1 MGKREK
7 SEKKSAKSVVLEEES
22 AAEEEVRIK
31 IKKKSKRMRSKIRKE
46 EEDDDDEEGN
56 EDLVLKI
63 VEKALLRKCCSA
75 VNGKAEDVIVN
86 DLNGESKSRKKDKK
100 KKTKKKKEEN
110 DIEILEEDPQVS
122 SRIDKDFES
131 FCSEMSLVDEMKEQN
146 VDDIDMNVVDDAPEK
161 NPVDDAAEKNP
172 VEMSDSLVLRRLLRG
187 PRYFDP
193 PDSSWGTCYN
203 CGEEGHTT
211 VNCTSAKRKK
221 PCFVCGSFDH
231 NSKQCAKGKECFIC
245 KKGGHRA
252 KDCPEKNEGGSERS
266 RMCLKCGDSGHDMF
280 SCRNDYSADDLK
292 EIQCYICKSFGHL
305 CCASYPDSGPTE
317 ISCYRCGLLGHTGL
331 ACAGS
336 RGETSG
342 TGHLSS
348 CYRCGEEGHFARECT
363 NSNTVN
369 KWNRELSTPKKKVFK
384 ERKENHEFH
393 SAPQD
398 FGKGRKNTQ
407 YGGYASGYNT
417 KQRAGW
423 ITDDPEDFPR
433 SNGWR
438 SPSTPGNKRA
448 RISNY
453 GDHSSISYSSRK
465 SNRLDFYDSTH
476 YGSVKYHHHHRFSAS
491 RFGNSSHAG
500 RRNYEW

>member
-7 SEKKSAKSVVLEEES
+7 KSVKTDVIELEEL
-22 AAEEEVRIK
+22 AEVKK
-31 IKKKSKRMRSKIRKE
+31 IKKSKRMRIKKKE
-46 EEDDDDEEGN
+46 EDYEDDDDVEAN
-56 EDLVLKI
+56 EDLSLKI
-63 VEKALLRKCCSA
+63 VEKALLRGCNNENCLKK
-75 VNGKAEDVIVN
+75 NGEVVIIT
-86 DLNGESKSRKKDKK
+86 DLKGESKNSKKEKKEKK
-100 KKTKKKKEEN
+100 KKMKKEKSVEN
-110 DIEILEEDPQVS
+110 QEDPVS
-122 SRIDKDFES
+122 SGIDKGFES
-131 FCSEMSLVDEMKEQN
+131 FCSEMSLVDGMKEEN
-146 VDDIDMNVVDDAPEK
+146 VDNIDMNVVDH
-161 NPVDDAAEKNP
+161 AAEKNP
-172 VEMSDSLVLRRLLRG
+172 VEMSNGVVLRRLLRG

-231 NSKQCAKGKECFIC
+231 NSKQCTKGKECFIC

-252 KDCPEKNEGGSERS
+252 KDCREKDQGRSES
-266 RMCLKCGDSGHDMF
+266 SKMCLKCGDSGHDMF
-280 SCRNDYSADDLK
+280 SCWNNYSADDLK

-305 CCASYPDSGPTE
+305 CCASYPDGGPSE

-363 NSNTVN
+363 TIVN
-369 KWNRELSTPKKKVFK
+369 KWNRELSTPKKKVFR
-384 ERKENHEFH
+384 ERNEHYEFR
-393 SAPQD
+393 SAPHD
-398 FGKGRKNTQ
+398 FGKARKNTQ
-407 YGGYASGYNT
+407 NGGYTSGYNS
-417 KQRAGW
+417 KQRARW
-423 ITDDPEDFPR
+423 ITGDAEDFPR

-448 RISNY
+448 RMYNF
-453 GDHSSISYSSRK
+453 GAVDHSSYSSRK
-465 SNRLDFYDSTH
+465 SNRLDFNDSTS
-476 YGSVKYHHHHRFSAS
+476 YGSAKYHHHHRFSAS
-491 RFGNSSHAG
+491 RFGNNSHDG

>member
-7 SEKKSAKSVVLEEES
+7 KEKKSAKSDVMEQLEEEEEEES
-22 AAEEEVRIK
+22 AEVKIK
-31 IKKKSKRMRSKIRKE
+31 IKKSKRMRSKRRKE
-46 EEDDDDEEGN
+46 EDDADDDDDDEAN
-56 EDLVLKI
+56 EDLISKI
-63 VEKALLRKCCSA
+63 VEKAMLRKCSA
-75 VNGKAEDVIVN
+75 ENGEAVIVTG
-86 DLNGESKSRKKDKK
+86 LKGEKKEKIKK
-100 KKTKKKKEEN
+100 KKKKKEK
-110 DIEILEEDPQVS
+110 DIENLEDP
-122 SRIDKDFES
+122 
-131 FCSEMSLVDEMKEQN
+131 VDGTKEEN
-146 VDDIDMNVVDDAPEK
+146 VDSIDMNVVD
-161 NPVDDAAEKNP
+161 NAAEKNP
-172 VEMSDSLVLRRLLRG
+172 IEMSNGVVLQRLLRG

-193 PDSSWGTCYN
+193 PDSSWGACYN

-252 KDCPEKNEGGSERS
+252 KDCPEKDQGRSESS

-280 SCRNDYSADDLK
+280 SCWNNYSADDLK
-292 EIQCYICKSFGHL
+292 EIQCYICKNFGHL
-305 CCASYPDSGPTE
+305 CCASYPDGGPSE

-342 TGHLSS
+342 TLHLSS
-348 CYRCGEEGHFARECT
+348 CFRCGEEGHFARECT
-363 NSNTVN
+363 NSNVVN

-384 ERKENHEFH
+384 ERKEKYEFR
-393 SAPQD
+393 SAPHD
-398 FGKGRKNTQ
+398 FGKATKKNAQ
-407 YGGYASGYNT
+407 YGGGYASGYNT
-417 KQRAGW
+417 KQRARW
-423 ITDDPEDFPR
+423 IIDDPEDFPR

-448 RISNY
+448 MISNY

-465 SNRLDFYDSTH
+465 SNRLDYSDSAS
-476 YGSVKYHHHHRFSAS
+476 YESVKYHHHHRFSAS
-491 RFGNSSHAG
+491 RFGNSSHDG

>member
-1 MGKREK
+1 MDKREK
-7 SEKKSAKSVVLEEES
+7 KEKKSAKSDVIDVEEEL
-22 AAEEEVRIK
+22 AEVK
-31 IKKKSKRMRSKIRKE
+31 IKKSKRVRSKKRE
-46 EEDDDDEEGN
+46 EEDDDDDVEAN
-56 EDLVLKI
+56 EDLSLKI
-63 VEKALLRKCCSA
+63 VEKALLRGCSTD
-75 VNGKAEDVIVN
+75 NGEDVVVT
-86 DLNGESKSRKKDKK
+86 DLKKEKK
-100 KKTKKKKEEN
+100 EKKKKKKEKNVETP
-110 DIEILEEDPQVS
+110 EEPQVS
-122 SRIDKDFES
+122 SGIDKGFQS
-131 FCSEMSLVDEMKEQN
+131 FCSEMSLVDGMKEEN
-146 VDDIDMNVVDDAPEK
+146 VDGIDMNVVD
-161 NPVDDAAEKNP
+161 NAAEKNP
-172 VEMSDSLVLRRLLRG
+172 VEMSNGVVLRRLLRG

-203 CGEEGHTT
+203 CGEEGHTA

-231 NSKQCAKGKECFIC
+231 YSKQCAKGKECFIC

-252 KDCPEKNEGGSERS
+252 KDCPEKNQGGSESS

-280 SCRNDYSADDLK
+280 SCWNNYSADDLE

-305 CCASYPDSGPTE
+305 CCASYPDGGPSE

-331 ACAGS
+331 ACTGS

-342 TGHLSS
+342 TWHLSS

-369 KWNRELSTPKKKVFK
+369 KRNWELSTPKKKVFK
-384 ERKENHEFH
+384 ERKKNHEFR
-393 SAPQD
+393 SAPHD
-398 FGKGRKNTQ
+398 FGKARKNTQ
-407 YGGYASGYNT
+407 YGGGYASGYNT

-423 ITDDPEDFPR
+423 ITNDPEDFPRSR

-448 RISNY
+448 RVSNF
-453 GDHSSISYSSRK
+453 GSDDHSSVSYSSRK
-465 SNRLDFYDSTH
+465 SNRLDFNNSTS

-491 RFGNSSHAG
+491 RFGNNSHDG

>member
-63 VEKALLRKCCSA
+63 VEKALLRKCRSA

-110 DIEILEEDPQVS
+110 DIEILEEDPVS

-146 VDDIDMNVVDDAPEK
+146 VDDIDMNVVDDAAEK

-245 KKGGHRA
+245 KTGGHRA
-252 KDCPEKNEGGSERS
+252 KDCPEKNGGGSERS

-393 SAPQD
+393 SAPHD